1 MARCGC
7 ATACGCRVEGSGPIV
22 VSGNGSPL
30 NPYVVGIQHGG
41 EEGCDAI
48 TACVADNLG
57 PGLGYDAGTGRIQ
70 ARLEPGGGM
79 TFGPSGG
86 LATTGGGGGGGDSCN
101 RSIGQLPPA
110 PDVVGADRLAGLV
123 HPFNSPYGIDY
134 CIGQQVDIIGALLC
148 VTGDHT
154 AWVAD
159 SETGRVSDERS
170 SMYVSQHAT
179 GLESDVIRSAR
190 SYAGDEDDPYPAE
203 GMSRGDRRGG
213 WYGWLAPNYQH
224 MMVTDLLERV
234 RGRAVVMLHCHATTD
249 ALDPVATATATVQAA
264 IRAVLQHCAQD
275 WAIIATRRVADVS
288 TIQNSGLVAALAS
301 PQPTRWAETTL
312 PWPVADVTAAGVQ
325 WMLLDRYYADEVFT
339 AYRDAGVQVLMWG
352 ATRHHD
358 RQRVADLGI
367 RGGYGGDPVYY
378 RGPAVHEYRDV
389 WDPWT
394 HRRMG
399 VGQLTHATDRRLVTG
414 PQVRGYAQGVP
425 ATTPQPENVQG
436 LVLPPDFGRQYGS
449 PAVLA
454 GWYCPI
460 RNSQNYS
467 IQVESKFM
475 TVNRVR
481 RNKLSILFGALTDE
495 DPFQWPAD
503 DATVNPEGFPAPAL
517 NCYRAWQ
524 RATGDIGIGIW
535 VDGEFSTLAEIATP
549 EPAVNAW
556 SSYELVV
563 TPTSISW
570 TRTASSGQSYTV
582 TAGDATHRGP
592 YFWVEKE
599 ESLPGSAAVPF
610 RGKFRNLH
618 YLAGA

>member
-1 MARCGC
+1 M
-7 ATACGCRVEGSGPIV
+7 

-48 TACVADNLG
+48 TACVGDNLG

-123 HPFNSPYGIDY
+123 NPFNSPFGVDY
-134 CIGQQVDIIGALLC
+134 CITHQVDIVGALLC
-148 VTGDHT
+148 ATADGT

-159 SETGRVSDERS
+159 TEAGDVSDARTS
-170 SMYVSQHAT
+170 LYVSQHASI
-179 GLESDVIRSAR
+179 LASDTIASAT
-190 SYAGDEDDPYPAE
+190 SYAGDPDDPYMAE

-224 MMVTDLLERV
+224 MMVTDLLERIG
-234 RGRAVVMLHCHATTD
+234 GRAVAMLHCHA
-249 ALDPVATATATVQAA
+249 VTAANVPDETAAATVQAA

-275 WAIIATRRVADVS
+275 WAIIATRRLVDVS
-288 TIQNSGLVAALAS
+288 TVQNSGLVAALAS
-301 PQPTRWAETTL
+301 PQPAQWGETTL

-325 WMLLDRYYADEVFT
+325 WMLLDRYYADEVFE

-352 ATRHHD
+352 ATRHVH

-378 RGPAVHEYRDV
+378 RGPDVHDYRMT

-394 HRRMG
+394 HRRFG
-399 VGQLTHATDRRLVTG
+399 VGQLTHATDRRSVIG
-414 PQVRGYAQGVP
+414 PQVRGYTQGVP
-425 ATTPQPENVQG
+425 PTSPQPENVQG
-436 LVLPPDFGRQYGS
+436 LVLPPNFGRQHGS
-449 PAVLA
+449 PAALA
-454 GWYCPI
+454 GWYCPVWDPQEYRI
-460 RNSQNYS
+460 E
-467 IQVESKFM
+467 VEAKFLEI
-475 TVNRVR
+475 NRVR
-481 RNKLSILFGALTDE
+481 RNKLSILFGAVTDE
-495 DPFQWPAD
+495 EPYQWPAD
-503 DATVNPEGFPAPAL
+503 DPAVNPEGFSAVSL

-549 EPAVNAW
+549 EPAVGAW
-556 SSYELVV
+556 SSYELLV
-563 TPTSISW
+563 TPSSIRW
-570 TRTASSGQSYTV
+570 RRTAANGQTYTV
-582 TAGDATHRGP
+582 TAADTTHRGG
-592 YFWVEKE
+592 YFWIEKE

-618 YLAGA
+618 YRPGLT